1 MCSLLNNGFVNV
13 FLYMCVLYCFVPFGK
28 TVLSYCYANK
38 SLESWIYG
46 TKANIHLLCRFSE
59 LNSPWCQPSL
69 TLCVQSWRH
78 CPTHRSHEDPS
89 FDGHAPPISPSSTW
103 VGQSWHIRSHLGRDL
118 QESGSEPSP
127 EATNHTVHYMWT
139 LEFTLGEIFK
149 KVGASPAL
157 KRQIIPFIICGLWNA
172 LAFLTHCKL

>member
-1 MCSLLNNGFVNV
+1 MSSILFSWIMWNPNIYHHAPYVFAAKQWFCEC

-127 EATNHTVHYMWT
+127 KATNHTVHYMWT
-139 LEFTLGEIFK
+139 LECI
-149 KVGASPAL
+149 S
-157 KRQIIPFIICGLWNA
+157 IPNA
-172 LAFLTHCKL
+172 L